1 MFNFDHILTPLALV
15 RSSRNVSGSI
25 IESRSVYV
33 FGIRIIYWT
42 CV

>member
-1 MFNFDHILTPLALV
+1 MFNFEHILTPLAVV
-15 RSSRNVSGSI
+15 RGYRHVSGEI
-25 IESRSVYV
+25 VYSRSVYI